1 MDEPAVMNSM
11 PSFTTGIARPA
22 PAASN
27 FGDVQAPARV
37 AIVCGLIWLSV
48 E

>member
-1 MDEPAVMNSM
+1 MDEPAVMNSR

-22 PAASN
+22 PTASN
-27 FGDVQAPARV
+27 FFDVQAPASRPM
-37 AIVCGLIWLSV
+37 VCELIWVSV

>member
-1 MDEPAVMNSM
+1 MNSM

-22 PAASN
+22 PTASN
-27 FGDVQAPARV
+27 FADVQAPCNRPT
-37 AIVCGLIWLSV
+37 VCELICVSV